1 MNLFNVNY
9 SYVQAVVVVVVP
21 ELAAFVMDTT
31 KYRKISVM
39 SEKSWT
45 DIEKIH
51 THGNRNWCTTGNG
64 NEYVYSRLSNTS
76 YNYNDFNRGCKC
88 VSFALKKR
96 NK

>member
-39 SEKSWT
+39 SEISWT

-51 THGNRNWCTTGNG
+51 TNGNRNRCITGNG
-64 NEYVYSRLSNTS
+64 NEYFYSRLSNTN
-76 YNYNDFNRGCKC
+76 YNCNDFNRGCKR